1 MRNWLGL
8 VAVLLCVG
16 VATADKP
23 VQGGVVSEGGRYSV
37 VFPTK
42 PSKTDSE
49 KVLATAGGNLTVT
62 TSRSE
67 SSSVVYSVTYTDYPM
82 AFKEASAA
90 ELLKGVV
97 NGMKG
102 NDGTVSGEADFDVP
116 GGVGRVF
123 TITAGDNLVRGKVAL
138 VGNRLYL
145 VQVSGK
151 KDAAKV
157 KPADEFLSSFV
168 ISAK

>member
-8 VAVLLCVG
+8 VAVLLSVG
-16 VATADKP
+16 VATAEKP
-23 VQGGVVSEGGRYSV
+23 SQTGVVSEAGRYSV

-42 PSKTDSE
+42 PAKTDSE
-49 KVLATAGGNLTVT
+49 KKLATAGGNLTVV
-62 TSRSE
+62 TSRTE
-67 SSSVVYSVTYTDYPM
+67 SSSVVYSVTYTDYPPS
-82 AFKEASAA
+82 FKEVSAS
-90 ELLKGVV
+90 ELLKGVI

-102 NDGTVSGEADFDVP
+102 NDGIVSGEADFEVP
-116 GGVGRVF
+116 GGSGRVF

-138 VGNRLYL
+138 AGNRLYL

-151 KDAAKV
+151 KDVAKE
-157 KPADEFLSSFV
+157 KAADEFLTSFV